1 MKQAVVLLTIVVL
14 ACCTGIPKGGT
25 RDTPQAQAAPQTAAQ
40 AQAAPALAGDTFTG
54 TIVNGHM
61 KGSMMSPR
69 LLADIGGADGLTVSF
84 MLRKST
90 AVTEV
95 DGKSIS
101 FMRNFKKGRK
111 VEIKFVVK
119 DGQNEALAMR
129 YLD

>member
-1 MKQAVVLLTIVVL
+1 MKQAVVLLTIIVL
-14 ACCTGIPKGGT
+14 ACCMGVPKGGT
-25 RDTPQAQAAPQTAAQ
+25 ETAPQAPAAAQ
-40 AQAAPALAGDTFTG
+40 AQAAPVLAGDTFTG
-54 TIVNGHM
+54 TIVTGHM

-69 LLADIGGADGLTVSF
+69 LLADISGADGLTVSF

-101 FMRNFKKGRK
+101 FMKGFKKGRR

-119 DGQNEALAMR
+119 DGQNEAVAMH
-129 YLD
+129 YLS